1 MAKETK
7 GLLYTKSYPTK
18 KGTMFKKYLF
28 KSEKGHTYAVN
39 LSKDLSALI
48 DYEKWDFP
56 QVVSMLDEDYF
67 IKRTTYTNKD
77 GEIRDSFKM
86 IITNIR
92 SHEKGKFESIHLED
106 IED

>member
-1 MAKETK
+1 MAIETK

-18 KGTMFKKYLF
+18 KGTIFTKYLF
-28 KSEKGHTYAVN
+28 KSERGHTYSVN
-39 LSKDLSALI
+39 LSKDLSTLI

-56 QVVSMLDEDYF
+56 QLVTLYDEDYF

-77 GEIRDSFKM
+77 GEVRNSFKLV
-86 IITNIR
+86 ITNVQF
-92 SHEKGKFESIHLED
+92 HEKGKFESIHLDD